1 MNLKLKA
8 TLLWLLAIGM
18 TILATLGIIAIV
30 SITLQH
36 PTLVLMT
43 CIVTFMIYVLIS
55 AWVSIYKYLKSK
67 EYKQ

>member
-8 TLLWLLAIGM
+8 TLWWLLAIGM
-18 TILATLGIIAIV
+18 TILATAILFAAV
-30 SITLQH
+30 TITLQH

-67 EYKQ
+67 EYKK